1 LHLAGHRIA
10 SEELNG
16 MRDFDTVV
24 FDLGGVLIDWNPRHL
39 YRKLFEDD
47 IAGMERFLSDV
58 CSPSWNERQD
68 AGRSFDEAVADLLPR
83 HADQAH
89 LIAAFRDRWSE
100 MLGGEIP
107 GTVAVLSELKA
118 AGVRLYALTNW
129 SRETFPV
136 ARTRFDFLQ
145 SFDGILVSGQE
156 MLVKPDPAIFEL
168 LFSRFDIQPKR
179 SVFIDDS
186 QRNVQCASTTGMQA
200 VLFTDAEALRTALIG
215 LGLPVASGCASTE
228 TARGPG

>member
-1 LHLAGHRIA
+1 
-10 SEELNG
+10 
-16 MRDFDTVV
+16 MRDIDTVV

-39 YRKLFEDD
+39 YRKLFEGD

-68 AGRSFDEAVADLLPR
+68 AGRSFDEAIAHLLPQ
-83 HADQAH
+83 HSDQAH
-89 LIAAFRDRWSE
+89 LITAFRDRWSE

-118 AGVRLYALTNW
+118 AGIRLYALTNW

-136 ARTRFDFLQ
+136 ARTRFDFLR
-145 SFDGILVSGQE
+145 SFEGILVSGQE
-156 MLVKPDPAIFEL
+156 MLIKPDPAIFDL
-168 LFSRFDIQPKR
+168 LFSRFNIQPER

-186 QRNVQCASTTGMQA
+186 PRNVQCASTTGMQA
-200 VLFTDAEALRTALIG
+200 VLFTDASALRAALIR
-215 LGLPVASGCASTE
+215 LGMPIASGCAVTG
-228 TARGPG
+228 TAREPG